1 LLHPAKGNAIKAVE
15 EEVLEMLNYKRKD
28 PPSKAGV
35 EREGEVEEEVG
46 EPGSKFDDG
55 IHLAWPD
62 RCSQVWLCA
71 FATSASIAVDQI
83 PTDVTK
89 NGLLLGSL
97 FTRFALG
104 AGWHTKERR
113 RRVGNYAVTLLA
125 RRNNTE

>member
-1 LLHPAKGNAIKAVE
+1 MAFILLGQIDARKFGFVRLPRLQ
-15 EEVLEMLNYKRKD
+15 VLRSTKF
-28 PPSKAGV
+28 PP
-35 EREGEVEEEVG
+35 
-46 EPGSKFDDG
+46 
-55 IHLAWPD
+55 
-62 RCSQVWLCA
+62 
-71 FATSASIAVDQI
+71 

-125 RRNNTE
+125 RATTQSEGKTKRV